1 VAPEWVGK
9 PPTID
14 TIPEIP
20 MTTTTINALT
30 AVQADHAFGEHLS
43 LEAVRHRAPAVFA
56 ENAAARVTRAYR
68 FISTSQVV
76 GALVEAGF
84 VPTDARQG
92 RSKAGDSAGYAR
104 HLIRFRHARE
114 SVTLVDAIPEIVLVN
129 AHDGTSAY
137 QLRAGLFRPLC
148 TNGLIARIG
157 DFGFISVPHRA
168 SVVADVVEGALRL
181 TAQFQALGGTVR
193 AMAHRVLSPLERL
206 GFAEAALGI
215 RYPHADRLPYAADRV
230 LEARRSGDAGDSLWQ
245 VYNVVQENLMRG
257 GIAYQSARGRAM
269 RTRRI
274 GAIREDVR
282 INTGLWQA
290 AAALLEP
297 A

>member
-1 VAPEWVGK
+1 
-9 PPTID
+9 
-14 TIPEIP
+14 
-20 MTTTTINALT
+20 MTR
-30 AVQADHAFGEHLS
+30 S
-43 LEAVRHRAPAVFA
+43 
-56 ENAAARVTRAYR
+56 YR
-68 FISTSQVV
+68 FISTSQVL
-76 GALVEAGF
+76 GALIEAGF

-92 RSKAGDSAGYAR
+92 RSKVGDGAGYAR

-181 TAQFQALGGTVR
+181 TAQFQALGETVR

-206 GFAEAALGI
+206 GLAEAALAI
-215 RYPHADRLPYAADRV
+215 RYPHADRLPYPAERV
-230 LEARRSGDAGDSLWQ
+230 LEARRSGDAGDTLWQ
-245 VYNVVQENLMRG
+245 VYNVVQEHLVRG
-257 GIAYQSARGRAM
+257 GITYQSPRGRVM

-274 GAIREDVR
+274 QAIREDVR
-282 INTGLWQA
+282 VNTALWQA
-290 AAALLEP
+290 AAARLEV